1 MLPHAPMLPLQ
12 LFTLTFSPSVPS
24 GSLLSLSIPSGSAH
38 SHPTPLHSA
47 PFPHTHSSQY
57 AQPKTS
63 FHLWTCALD
72 LPHLRAT
79 SFLRPTVYKHFLL
92 TEPETSPSISDSP
105 KDLEKFFSCASEG
118 QDADLCMSEEVLAAP
133 SPGCSAHRALHQWPE
148 SGFPCCSPGHC
159 TDILGADQG

>member
-1 MLPHAPMLPLQ
+1 MLALGAQWLSPLI
-12 LFTLTFSPSVPS
+12 LHPERICTFTPNSSPLCSFSTHTFFSTCA
-24 GSLLSLSIPSGSAH
+24 I
-38 SHPTPLHSA
+38 
-47 PFPHTHSSQY
+47 
-57 AQPKTS
+57 KDKS

-72 LPHLRAT
+72 LPHLRAP
-79 SFLRPTVYKHFLL
+79 SFLRPTVYKRFLL

-133 SPGCSAHRALHQWPE
+133 SRGCSAHRALPQWPE
-148 SGFPCCSPGHC
+148 SGFPCCLPGHC